1 MTAQIGTAILLEYR
15 TPRPQQVGD
24 AIELDYSGGAT
35 AIGQGGMRL
44 GGSAA
49 IQTLIRTLFEY
60 QASGGLRGGGSA
72 DVEKRV
78 RVSYAFAPTGGIHL
92 SSAARA
98 ALEFAA
104 LPPDATD
111 RVSVTAQGEALKIT
125 QATLRKTDQDHVV
138 DLTAIGQHAH
148 RLGQTLTLR
157 IDRTRPDGSIQQSYT
172 SLSAP
177 ITYASQHGQTTQI
190 TASIS
195 AGPSPGSFSPQTV
208 FARSSSMIRTPID
221 HRVTPGCRYQG
232 AVIRSVTTTLGVN
245 SPWFTEVNF

>member
-1 MTAQIGTAILLEYR
+1 MSAQAGTAILLDYR
-15 TPRPQQVGD
+15 NPRPLQAGD
-24 AIELDYSGGAT
+24 AIELDYSAAAT
-35 AIGQGGMRL
+35 AIGQGGMRA
-44 GGSAA
+44 GGAA
-49 IQTLIRTLFEY
+49 GIETYIRTLY
-60 QASGGLRGGGSA
+60 VYPGAGGLRGGGSA

-78 RVSYAFAPTGGIHL
+78 RVFYAFAPTGGVHL
-92 SSAARA
+92 SSAART
-98 ALEFAA
+98 ALEFAE

-177 ITYASQHGQTTQI
+177 ITYASQHGQITQI

-195 AGPSPGSFSPQTV
+195 AAPAPGSFSPQTV

-232 AVIRSVTTTLGVN
+232 AVIRSVTTTLGIN
-245 SPWFTEVNF
+245 SPWFTEVAF